1 MSTILIV
8 DDDPHL
14 WELAGVFLQQEGFGI
29 FEACDGEEALAALE
43 RRKADLV
50 ILDIMMPKMDGW
62 EFCRQL
68 RTGYDVPVLMLTA
81 RGETSQKLKGFQ
93 VGTDDYLV
101 KPFEPLELVARVKAL
116 LKRYRIA
123 TSQQLEVRE
132 LFMDH
137 RTFEMSVH
145 GEPLTLPLKEFEVLF
160 KLASEPG

>member
-1 MSTILIV
+1 M
-8 DDDPHL
+8 
-14 WELAGVFLQQEGFGI
+14 
-29 FEACDGEEALAALE
+29 
-43 RRKADLV
+43 
-50 ILDIMMPKMDGW
+50 
-62 EFCRQL
+62 
-68 RTGYDVPVLMLTA
+68 
-81 RGETSQKLKGFQ
+81 
-93 VGTDDYLV
+93 GTDDYLV

-160 KLASEPG
+160 KLASDPG